1 MLTGSVFQLFGVVLC
16 YKMGSL
22 CGSFGVSQSASIIL
36 SNKMCVNTVA
46 NTAWVPGVCAS
57 VTVLTFFSRPA
68 SSVWMPHHQRTI
80 AVSEPTAILMRSAF
94 ATPVPIGR
102 RVVVRGNV
110 VRADGDSI
118 HVVRDRIRKLLAW
131 LVVVYAQ

>member
-36 SNKMCVNTVA
+36 SNKMCVNTAA

-68 SSVWMPHHQRTI
+68 SSVWMSTISVPLPSANPLQFLCDPHLRHHFQLD
-80 AVSEPTAILMRSAF
+80 V
-94 ATPVPIGR
+94 
-102 RVVVRGNV
+102 
-110 VRADGDSI
+110 DS
-118 HVVRDRIRKLLAW
+118 L
-131 LVVVYAQ
+131 